1 MTNQYG
7 WHWPTLPSP
16 LPKNVSDRVLMGY
29 PQAYVEYELTRQ
41 IADATG
47 QLMSA
52 PIEQLLRVVESVAE
66 PLVRR
71 IAAGEVLGCK
81 GDPRIDVFNP
91 AMCDVPAAQV
101 EIGLEPQR
109 VDAVMTAYAGLGLD
123 RSWIEKETPNHRVSL
138 ASFRIGRYPVTNSE
152 YRAFLL
158 DTGYPFLPTGW
169 AFGRFPQHQA
179 NHPVYSVSDV
189 DADAYAQWLSRR
201 TGRAFALPS
210 EAQWEYAAAGP
221 QRSQFP
227 WGETFNVEYANTI
240 ELGLLTSTPV
250 GVFLEGASMFG
261 ALDMAG
267 NVEEYV
273 ADDYRAYP
281 GGPEINDDLV
291 LDVGRHRV
299 ARGGSFTR
307 FRDLARNR
315 RRHGRYPRPIYVMGF
330 RLVEN
335 HSGQNATLP

>member
-1 MTNQYG
+1 MTNKKAG
-7 WHWPTLPSP
+7 HWPTLPSP
-16 LPKNVSDRVLMGY
+16 LPKNVPDRELMGY
-29 PQAYVEYELTRQ
+29 PQAYVEYELIRQ

-47 QLMSA
+47 QLMSLSIDHLRRMVEA
-52 PIEQLLRVVESVAE
+52 PGET
-66 PLVRR
+66 LVRR
-71 IAAGEVLGCK
+71 IAAGDVLGCK

-91 AMCDVPAAQV
+91 AMRDIAPAQV
-101 EIGLEPQR
+101 EIGLAPQC
-109 VDAVMTAYAGLGLD
+109 VDAVMSAFAGLGLD

-138 ASFRIGRYPVTNSE
+138 ASYRIGRYPVTNSE

-158 DTGYPFLPTGW
+158 DTGYPFLPTSW
-169 AFGRFPQHQA
+169 AFGRYPQHQA

-210 EAQWEYAAAGP
+210 ESQWEYAAAGP
-221 QRSQFP
+221 QGRQFP
-227 WGETFNVEYANTI
+227 WGETFNAAYANTL
-240 ELGLLTSTPV
+240 ELGLLATTPV
-250 GVFLEGASMFG
+250 GVFVEGASMFG
-261 ALDMAG
+261 VLDMAG

-281 GGPEINDDLV
+281 GGPEIKDDLV
-291 LDVGRHRV
+291 LDVGQHRI

-307 FRDLARNR
+307 FRDLARNQ

-335 HSGQNATLP
+335 HFDQNASLA